1 MMNFYPALS
10 RYFENK
16 TDLAAA
22 GCMSRARL
30 YQVLSGAKEFT
41 AAEKKAIAAN
51 IIARRGISRNITDHD
66 VEIARRAFG
75 GEFDE
80 VYRVKAA

>member
-1 MMNFYPALS
+1 MNNFYPALS
-10 RYFENK
+10 RFFANK
-16 TDLAAA
+16 TEMAAA

-30 YQVLSGAKEFT
+30 YEVLKGAKEFT

-51 IIARRGISRNITDHD
+51 IIARRGICRKITDHD